1 MNGIEIFQV
10 VFITLVFG
18 VGVVGFF
25 IAATKK
31 D

>member
-1 MNGIEIFQV
+1 MSAVEIFQI
-10 VFITLVFG
+10 VFLVLVFG

>member
-1 MNGIEIFQV
+1 MDFMEIFQL
-10 VFITLVFG
+10 VFLVLVFG
-18 VGVVGFF
+18 VGVVGFM

>member
-1 MNGIEIFQV
+1 MSGLEIFQI
-10 VFITLVFG
+10 VFLIVVFG

>member
-1 MNGIEIFQV
+1 MSSMEIFQII
-10 VFITLVFG
+10 FITAVFG
-18 VGVVGFF
+18 VGVVGFL